1 MQTTL
6 SESWQGWIRENHDRG
21 CSKVSMIESMV
32 KAGIARSIA
41 ENSLRHLPEVPVK
54 KAAPHER
61 THLPGAKQ
69 AGRVYPKGYVYE
81 DAIVGRDNFVDAEG
95 HAIDVL
101 ARYKTPEIVVFG
113 NVLSWEE
120 CQELIVRA
128 QPKMERSTIVNS
140 QSGARDIIPHR
151 TSDGTFFKRGE
162 DDFILSIEKRLAA
175 LMNEP
180 FEHGEGIQV
189 LNYKVGGEYRPHY
202 DYFPPE
208 QPGSKVHTGESGQR
222 VATLIVY
229 LNDVPSGG
237 ETIFPQA
244 GVSVLPK
251 LGNGVYFK
259 YMNSRQQL
267 DSMSLHGGEPVR
279 QGEKWIITKWVRE
292 RPFV

>member
-1 MQTTL
+1 
-6 SESWQGWIRENHDRG
+6 
-21 CSKVSMIESMV
+21 
-32 KAGIARSIA
+32 
-41 ENSLRHLPEVPVK
+41 
-54 KAAPHER
+54 
-61 THLPGAKQ
+61 
-69 AGRVYPKGYVYE
+69 
-81 DAIVGRDNFVDAEG
+81 
-95 HAIDVL
+95 
-101 ARYKTPEIVVFG
+101 
-113 NVLSWEE
+113 
-120 CQELIVRA
+120 
-128 QPKMERSTIVNS
+128 MERSTIVNS